1 MTENDEVGKAMMKF
15 QRKGKKYEVITME
28 TPLEDLER
36 FFFGD
41 AGSQGG
47 KAQREFAV
55 VTDEERR
62 FVLGVATVGD
72 LERFV
77 ERRPS

>member
-1 MTENDEVGKAMMKF
+1 MMKF

-36 FFFGD
+36 FFFGG

-47 KAQREFAV
+47 KPQRWFAV

-62 FVLGVATVGD
+62 FVLGVATVDD